1 MNKNHKEIMRKD
13 TQMALKHVKG
23 TSASLRINIQI
34 KSTQIS
40 FFKYIGK
47 IDK

>member
-1 MNKNHKEIMRKD
+1 MRKD
-13 TQMALKHVKG
+13 TRIALKHVKR

-34 KSTQIS
+34 KGTQMS

-47 IDK
+47 FDKQKWLDNPL